1 MKTDLPLKEVLS
13 KREREVL
20 RLIAL
25 EHTSQQIANKLFISI
40 HTVNF
45 HRKNIR
51 SKLSVDSVGEM
62 ILYAYK
68 HQFI

>member
-1 MKTDLPLKEVLS
+1 MKTDLPPKEVLS

-25 EHTSQQIANKLFISI
+25 EHTSQQIANELFVSI

-62 ILYAYK
+62 ILYAYQ
-68 HQFI
+68 HQLI

>member
-1 MKTDLPLKEVLS
+1 MKTDLSPKEVLS

-25 EHTSQQIANKLFISI
+25 EHTSQQIANELFVSI

-62 ILYAYK
+62 ILYAYQ
-68 HQFI
+68 HQLI